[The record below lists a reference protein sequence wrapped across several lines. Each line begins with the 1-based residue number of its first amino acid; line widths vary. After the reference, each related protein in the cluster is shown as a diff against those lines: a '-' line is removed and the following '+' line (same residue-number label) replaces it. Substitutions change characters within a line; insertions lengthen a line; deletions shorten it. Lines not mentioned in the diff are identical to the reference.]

1 VSVEAGQHELA
12 AEETGVT
19 GHANI
24 GRKMPESPD
33 HDPLMN
39 RSKRADSSI
48 HDTTGL
54 VPSPHTLIA
63 DSCAGLALGEG
74 VES

>member
-1 VSVEAGQHELA
+1 VEAGQHELA

-33 HDPLMN
+33 HDPLMT
-39 RSKRADSSI
+39 RSKRADPFI
-48 HDTTGL
+48 HDTTGF
-54 VPSPHTLIA
+54 VPSPHTVIA

-74 VES
+74 VRS